1 MELIRGN
8 LLVLV
13 TAVGMYLT
21 LFLLTRL
28 SDGPFERAFSF
39 CREKNRRKERNL
51 AIRLVAGISVGCFVL
66 YYLLCALMKAKAVPI
81 LYICFV
87 VSAVC
92 FSYLATAGLAI
103 KKDAGA
109 MALGISVVFL
119 APFLIIMGILVRQM
133 TFDSY
138 CGYAAVI
145 LFVIDI
151 LLERNIRQHWKKG
164 DI

>member
-1 MELIRGN
+1 MEIIRGN

-39 CREKNRRKERNL
+39 CREKNRKKEQNL
-51 AIRLVAGISVGCFVL
+51 AIRLVTGTSVGCIVL
-66 YYLLCALMKAKAVPI
+66 YYLLCALLGGKVVPVYN
-81 LYICFV
+81 LCFV
-87 VSAVC
+87 VLTIC
-92 FSYLATAGLAI
+92 FSYLVTVGLAI
-103 KKDAGA
+103 KKDTGA
-109 MALGISVVFL
+109 MAWGITVVFM
-119 APFLIIMGILVRQM
+119 APSLIIMGVLLRQVK
-133 TFDSY
+133 FDAY

-151 LLERNIRQHWKKG
+151 LLGRNIRQHWKKG